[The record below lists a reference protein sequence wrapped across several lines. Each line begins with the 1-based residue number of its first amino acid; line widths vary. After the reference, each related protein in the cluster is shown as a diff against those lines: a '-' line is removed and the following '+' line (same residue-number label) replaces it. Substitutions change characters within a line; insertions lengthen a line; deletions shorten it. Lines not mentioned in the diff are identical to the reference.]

1 MEGGFMTKTLE
12 IEGMTCKHC
21 VMHVTNALKAVAGV
35 TTVQVDLAGNK
46 AVVEGSNLDDQAL
59 KDAVADAG
67 YEVVA
72 IHE

>member
-1 MEGGFMTKTLE
+1 MTKTLE